1 MISLLSTYHVNT
13 FVKVKRSARLC
24 CPVGLVFLNTDLEI
38 VNIADQRRRQRVCH
52 IGFIFVQMNATMQT
66 SIRNQNLQTT
76 TKTHVKMKTISKEL
90 GHALLLQPLCA
101 DLLKTSICHYYATS
115 YRYESV
121 SLLYHT

>member
-38 VNIADQRRRQRVCH
+38 VNIAIQRRRQRVCH

-76 TKTHVKMKTISKEL
+76 PKTQFTMNARFKES
-90 GHALLLQPLCA
+90 GHAPSLQLLNA
-101 DLLKTSICHYYATS
+101 DLLKTLVCLK
-115 YRYESV
+115 E
-121 SLLYHT
+121 